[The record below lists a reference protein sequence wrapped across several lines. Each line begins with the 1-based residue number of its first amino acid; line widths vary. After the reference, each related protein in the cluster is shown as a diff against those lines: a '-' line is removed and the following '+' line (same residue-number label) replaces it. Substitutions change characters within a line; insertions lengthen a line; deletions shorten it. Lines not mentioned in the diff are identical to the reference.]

1 MAEAVER
8 TCYRHPD
15 RVTGLSCSECGRPIC
30 TECMTMA
37 PVGIRCPEHS
47 GRPQGVQRVTHGV
60 RRASFEGVGAKITR
74 VLIGLNVAVYVAQ
87 LAQGSGVNADRGSI
101 YQDGALVA
109 NGVKFEG
116 TLAGVPAGLPVG
128 DLVGVAH
135 GDWWR
140 LITAAFLHHGP
151 FHLLLNM
158 LALYWFGSLLERRIG
173 SGRFVLLY
181 LVSGL
186 AGSAGALIASPTSPT
201 VGASGAIF
209 GILGAGLVL
218 EQQRDYVFGGSALGI
233 IVINLVLTFAIPNI
247 SIGGH
252 IGGLVGGAAATLGL
266 SRFGR
271 GHVAYGRAGL
281 LGVATIVVVG
291 IASVGVAYW
300 KAKGYA

>member
-30 TECMTMA
+30 TECMTIA

-47 GRPQGVQRVTHGV
+47 GRPQGVERVTHGV
-60 RRASFEGVGAKITR
+60 RRASFEGVGAKVTR
-74 VLIGLNVAVYVAQ
+74 ALIGLNVAVYIAQ

-101 YQDGALVA
+101 YQEGALVA
-109 NGVKFEG
+109 NGLKVDG
-116 TLAGVPAGLPVG
+116 ALAGIPAGLPLG

-158 LALYWFGSLLERRIG
+158 VALYWFGSLLERRIG

-181 LVSGL
+181 VVSGL
-186 AGSAGALIASPTSPT
+186 AGSAGALLASPTSPT

-252 IGGLVGGAAATLGL
+252 IGGLIGGAAATLGL

-281 LGVATIVVVG
+281 LGMATIVVVG
-291 IASVGVAYW
+291 IASVGIAYW

>member
-1 MAEAVER
+1 
-8 TCYRHPD
+8 
-15 RVTGLSCSECGRPIC
+15 
-30 TECMTMA
+30 MTIA

-47 GRPQGVQRVTHGV
+47 GKPQGVQRVTRGV
-60 RRASFEGVGAKITR
+60 RRASFEGVGAKVTR
-74 VLIGLNVAVYVAQ
+74 VLIGLNIAVYAAE
-87 LAQGSGVNADRGSI
+87 LAQGAGVNANHESI
-101 YQDGALVA
+101 YQDGALIA
-109 NGVKFEG
+109 NGAKTADHSLVG
-116 TLAGVPAGLPVG
+116 LPAGFPTP

-140 LITAAFLHHGP
+140 LITAAFLHYGP
-151 FHLLLNM
+151 FHLIMNM
-158 LALYWFGSLLERRIG
+158 LALWWFGSLLERRIG
-173 SGRFVLLY
+173 SGRYLLLY

-186 AGSAGALIASPTSPT
+186 AGSAGALLLDPTTPT

-233 IVINLVLTFAIPNI
+233 IVINLVFTFSIANI

-252 IGGLVGGAAATLGL
+252 IGGLLGGAAATLGL

-271 GHVAYGRAGL
+271 GHAAYGRAGL
-281 LGVATIVVVG
+281 LGVVTIVAVG
-291 IASVGVAYW
+291 IASIGVAYW